1 MAKGNAAGAAI
12 FWTRQKEEG
21 KGQNHIAARKQ
32 VLTKGTITSSSM
44 LDESSKEKSVARSA
58 QRNPVCGPRQ
68 CWRRYQ
74 FPQQLSNL
82 RNGEET
88 EDLEEGSYGKL

>member
-32 VLTKGTITSSSM
+32 VLTKGTINSSSM
-44 LDESSKEKSVARSA
+44 LDESSKENLWQEVLKEILSVDQGNAGGAINSPNSS
-58 QRNPVCGPRQ
+58 QT
-68 CWRRYQ
+68 Y
-74 FPQQLSNL
+74 
-82 RNGEET
+82 EME
-88 EDLEEGSYGKL
+88 